1 MGTLEII
8 IAIVI
13 GLAILAL
20 TFKFHDIDEFL
31 FSHFVYGYESI
42 GDVTQPICS
51 LVGAIVGTI
60 SVIYG
65 LINGQTPYEIHHDS
79 IWKMVV
85 IWLPVIPILFI
96 SVSVY
101 FVCMKERTVERVII
115 RSLYLIVVCILSFIG
130 GVLASV
136 IALLCVALFIV
147 GFVLSHGGSGRS
159 SSSSSRSSDT
169 EGEYSMQ
176 NTEDGLKN
184 LYNEG
189 NGLYRDDNG
198 HRYVG
203 RDGATR
209 MRWD

>member
-1 MGTLEII
+1 MGTPQII
-8 IAIVI
+8 IAIII
-13 GLAILAL
+13 GIAVLAL
-20 TFKFHDIDEFL
+20 TFKFSEIDEYL
-31 FSHFVYGYESI
+31 FGHIVFGYKSI
-42 GDVTQPICS
+42 GEATQPICAF
-51 LVGAIVGTI
+51 VGAIVGAI
-60 SVIYG
+60 SAIFY
-65 LINGQTPYEIHHDS
+65 IIEGQTPYEIHYDS
-79 IWKMVV
+79 IWKTLV

-115 RSLYLIVVCILSFIG
+115 RSLYLILVCIISFIG
-130 GVLASV
+130 GALTSV
-136 IALLCVALFIV
+136 IALICVALFIV
-147 GFVLSHGGSGRS
+147 GFVLSHGRSGSYS
-159 SSSSSRSSDT
+159 SSSSNSSDS

-198 HRYVG
+198 HRYTG
-203 RDGATR
+203 SDGSTK